1 MMMSQILITGS
12 EIAFCEGLSR
22 YLEIQGCQ
30 VDVAA
35 TPREALERIEQTEHD
50 LLLIDLRE
58 PGTEELELVEHLH
71 RSRPDLSQVVVAGVE
86 QRQAAVEAMRAGACD
101 VIWRPV
107 ENLTELGLAVS
118 RGLER
123 RRLARGRTRYHS
135 LLHSFPGVV
144 FWGTAQFKV
153 EIILGRVQE
162 ITGYPP
168 ETFTEG
174 GLKWDEIIYPP
185 DLAKISPQVRQCM
198 RRGEPSEIQFRL
210 RHPDGTLRWVEC
222 TLASF
227 LDGQGAVQSVS
238 GIVLDIT
245 KRKQAELA
253 LSQYLQEQETLFAIG
268 QMVSSS
274 LQIDEVLQQVA
285 EHMTRLV
292 GAASCAIS
300 DWDPDSGLLT
310 VQAEYVRPDC
320 VDPGDPVS
328 DMGRAYDVA
337 DYPATAAALRER
349 TVFVVYVND
358 PQADPRERRLL
369 QRYQWRGVA
378 GIPLVVQDRVIGLA
392 EVYLE
397 EEDQSF
403 DRHDLRLLQSLANQV
418 AVAIDNARL
427 FTATQANE
435 AAMRDLSL
443 RLINVQEQER
453 RYIAQELHDELGQ
466 ILTATKINIDLARRK
481 LARHIERQ
489 EGDEVVAAQSR
500 LEEASALTD
509 KVLGSVRAMT
519 VELRPTLLDD
529 MGILPTLRWHLGRF
543 AKRTGIRVQLE
554 ADELPARLRAETE
567 TTIYRAVQEA
577 LTNVARHAQASQVQ
591 VRLACS
597 DDTVTVSVEDDGQ
610 GFDVGAWLERPGEQQ
625 TLGLAGIRERAL
637 LLNGHA
643 RITSQ
648 LGEGTQITIELPA
661 CFRLEGE

>member
-1 MMMSQILITGS
+1 MMSKILITGS
-12 EIAFCEGLSR
+12 EIAFCERLGR
-22 YLEIQGCQ
+22 YLETQGCQ
-30 VDVAA
+30 VDVVASS
-35 TPREALERIEQTEHD
+35 REALERVERNEHD
-50 LLLIDLRE
+50 LLLIDLRD
-58 PGTEELELVEHLH
+58 PGTEELELVECLH
-71 RSRPDLSQVVVAGVE
+71 RACPDLPQIVVAGVE
-86 QRQAAVEAMRAGACD
+86 QRRAAVEAIRAGACD
-101 VIWRPV
+101 MVWRPM
-107 ENLTELGLAVS
+107 ENLAELGLAVT

-123 RRLARGRTRYHS
+123 RRLARERTRYHS

-153 EIILGRVQE
+153 ELILGRVQE

-168 ETFTEG
+168 ETFTER

-185 DLAKISPQVRQCM
+185 DLAEISPQVRQYI

-210 RHPDGTLRWVEC
+210 RHPDGTLRWAEC
-222 TLASF
+222 TLVSF
-227 LDGQGAVQSVS
+227 LDEQGKVQSVS
-238 GIVLDIT
+238 GVVLDIT
-245 KRKQAELA
+245 ERKRAELA
-253 LSQYLQEQETLFAIG
+253 SNQYLREQETLFAIG
-268 QMVSSS
+268 KMVSSS

-310 VQAEYVRPDC
+310 VQAEYIRPDC
-320 VDPGDPVS
+320 VDPDAPVS
-328 DMGRAYDVA
+328 DMGRIYDVA

-349 TVFVVYVND
+349 TVFVVYAND

-397 EEDQSF
+397 EKDQPF
-403 DRHDLRLLQSLANQV
+403 DPHDLRLLQSLASQV

-481 LARHIERQ
+481 LARQIEHQ
-489 EGDEVVAAQSR
+489 GGEEIVAAQSR
-500 LEEASALTD
+500 LDEASALTD
-509 KVLGSVRAMT
+509 KVLSSVRAMT

-543 AKRTGIRVQLE
+543 AKRTNIRVQLE

-567 TTIYRAVQEA
+567 TTIYRVVQEA
-577 LTNVARHAQASQVQ
+577 LTNVARHAQASHVQ

-597 DDTVTVSVEDDGQ
+597 GDVVIVSVEDNGQ
-610 GFDVGAWLERPGEQQ
+610 GFDVGAWLERPGERQ

-637 LLNGHA
+637 LLNGRA
-643 RITSQ
+643 TITSQ
-648 LGEGTQITIELPA
+648 PGEGTQITIELPA
-661 CFRLEGE
+661 CFRLEGES